1 MIGWLRKILG
11 GGESTPSIDD
21 VDFEALAQIIGCP
34 VQNENL
40 FTQALRHRS
49 LLRGTPD
56 AHKDSNERLEYLGD
70 AILGF
75 VVAEHLYRA
84 YPDRDE
90 GFLTRLRAKLVNGRA
105 LAERAR
111 AMNLG
116 QFIQVSNSLSVE
128 QKDSDSIL
136 ADAFEAII
144 GAIYLEHGIEVSR
157 SFIERTGL
165 HTIDLDQ
172 LASRKDNHKSILVEF
187 VQAGQ
192 KQQPVYSVVSES
204 GPSHDKR
211 FIVAVLVD
219 DVEYGRGEARSKK
232 RAEQHAAK
240 QAFETL
246 KSKNL
251 SEGFKQS

>member
-90 GFLTRLRAKLVNGRA
+90 GFLTRLRAKLVNGR
-105 LAERAR
+105 
-111 AMNLG
+111 
-116 QFIQVSNSLSVE
+116 
-128 QKDSDSIL
+128 
-136 ADAFEAII
+136 
-144 GAIYLEHGIEVSR
+144 
-157 SFIERTGL
+157 
-165 HTIDLDQ
+165 
-172 LASRKDNHKSILVEF
+172 
-187 VQAGQ
+187 
-192 KQQPVYSVVSES
+192 
-204 GPSHDKR
+204 
-211 FIVAVLVD
+211 
-219 DVEYGRGEARSKK
+219 
-232 RAEQHAAK
+232 
-240 QAFETL
+240 
-246 KSKNL
+246 
-251 SEGFKQS
+251 